1 MLPLSMSA
9 GKRHSLS
16 TDRLNLACRAN
27 RPRYAAHDATLTGAI
42 RDATKVTYEAY
53 KFPMTCDQI
62 AIIPTNRTIDVS
74 AAASCITVR
83 NMAISLERNKNIVQ
97 VLF

>member
-9 GKRHSLS
+9 GKTHSLS

-62 AIIPTNRTIDVS
+62 AIIPANRTPDAR
-74 AAASCITVR
+74 AAASCISVR
-83 NMAISLERNKNIVQ
+83 NMAISLASNPPLLQ
-97 VLF
+97 VLY